1 MKRNAPSVLIFLVFA
16 AGLAILLFPAA
27 SNWYAN
33 RLYAREI
40 EAWNAYQASGEE
52 KDYSP
57 LWDAAERYNQAL
69 WDKEDRLSATEEEK
83 AYASTLLNPLGTG
96 MMGFIDIDK
105 IDVHLSIYQDTEE
118 KSLQSGCGW
127 WIGTSLPTGGPG
139 THCVITAHSGLVKA
153 KMFTDLDKLELGDT
167 FTLSILD
174 REMTYEVDQILVT
187 EPEDYSP
194 LALVPGADYVTLYT
208 CTPYG
213 VNTHRLL
220 VRGCRIDSLS
230 GESAE
235 AAAQDSAGGPLP
247 AILFP
252 VSAAFLAA
260 ILWRK
265 WKKRYRGKRELKKKL
280 WKKGGCACEA
290 DEPNKG
296 TAHH

>member
-27 SNWYAN
+27 SNWYAS
-33 RLYAREI
+33 RQYAREI

-83 AYASTLLNPLGTG
+83 TYVSTLLNPLGTG

-139 THCVITAHSGLVKA
+139 THCVVTAHSGLVKA

-220 VRGCRIDSLS
+220 VRGERIPY
-230 GESAE
+230 EEPAE
-235 AAAQDSAGGPLP
+235 EELAEIEFVPVKSTWEQQYVKGLGVG
-247 AILFP
+247 ILVVAVFGA
-252 VSAAFLAA
+252 VLLGVGF
-260 ILWRK
+260 WRK
-265 WKKRYRGKRELKKKL
+265 RHE
-280 WKKGGCACEA
+280 
-290 DEPNKG
+290 
-296 TAHH
+296 